1 MSDLNKDF
9 KYLSKG
15 YIYEQEKPKRS
26 LKRKLFI
33 VLSFILILGITPSL
47 IFTISEL
54 DFNSNEKV
62 AINPESVKDTTV
74 NKSPK
79 VYEVKIEEAE
89 KNTAVVIKNDSYW
102 KISKRICGEGRFY
115 LSISEQNN
123 SKALFEGDTIEA
135 NCTL

>member
-62 AINPESVKDTTV
+62 AINPESVNDRTV

-115 LSISEQNN
+115 ISISEQNN